1 MMTNRTYEE
10 LRKLQTF
17 EERFRY
23 LSLLGNVGEKTFG
36 WERHLNQSFYNSAPW
51 RRVRD
56 FIIVR
61 DNGCDLGIPG
71 REIHSSIYIHHIN
84 PIVPED
90 LRFGR
95 PSLLDPDNL
104 ITVSHQTHNAI
115 HYGDES
121 HLRKEY
127 VERRPGDTKDW

>member
-1 MMTNRTYEE
+1 MTKNRTYEE
-10 LRKLQTF
+10 LRQLPTF
-17 EERFRY
+17 EDRFKY
-23 LSLLGNVGEKTFG
+23 LSLLGNVGETTFG
-36 WERHLNQSFYNSAPW
+36 WERHLNQSFYNSSQW

-61 DNGCDLGIPG
+61 DNGCDLGIEG
-71 REIHSSIYIHHIN
+71 REIHSSIYIHHMN
-84 PIVPED
+84 PIVPDD

-95 PSLLDPDNL
+95 PSLLDPENL
-104 ITVSHQTHNAI
+104 ITVSHRTHNAI

-121 HLRKEY
+121 QLPKPF

>member
-1 MMTNRTYEE
+1 MTQKRTYDE
-10 LRKLQTF
+10 LRKLLTF
-17 EERFRY
+17 EERFEY
-23 LSLLGNVGEKTFG
+23 LSLAGNVGERTFG
-36 WERHLNQSFYNSAPW
+36 WERYLNQSFYNSAQW

-61 DNGCDLGIPG
+61 DDGCDLGIKTRQIG
-71 REIHSSIYIHHIN
+71 DSLYIHHMN
-84 PIVPED
+84 PIIPED

-104 ITVSHQTHNAI
+104 ITVSHRTHNAI
-115 HYGDES
+115 HYGDAS
-121 HLRKEY
+121 QLSKPF